1 MQKRFLPIPFFALL
15 FTALYLYATTMSV
28 HPTTLKPY
36 AERIDLHT
44 NPTARRILEIM
55 DRKKTNLAV
64 SVDVTKAEDALEVV
78 RRVGKSVCMV
88 KTHCDIIEDFSEDF
102 VKKLTALSEELEFVI
117 FEDRKFADIGNTV
130 SLQYSSGVHKIASW
144 SHLTNA
150 HAVPGPGIITGLAAV
165 GQPLG
170 RGLLLLAEMSS
181 KGSLAVGDY
190 TKQTMKMASDAGR
203 DFVVGF
209 IAQGRV
215 DEGQEGD
222 WLIMSPGVGLAAK
235 GDKLGQQY
243 RTPREVVLE
252 AGADVI
258 IVGRGIYGIQGG
270 EQAVRDE
277 AERYRTEG
285 WKAYEERLARK

>member
-1 MQKRFLPIPFFALL
+1 
-15 FTALYLYATTMSV
+15 MSSP

-36 AERIDLHT
+36 AERIELHT

-64 SVDVTKAEDALEVV
+64 SVDVTTTKEALEVV
-78 RRVGKSVCMV
+78 RRVGESVCLV
-88 KTHCDIIEDFSEDF
+88 KTHCDIIEDFTLDF
-102 VKKLTALSEELEFVI
+102 ANELVKLSKELDFVI

-130 SLQYSSGVHKIASW
+130 SLQYSSGHHRISSW
-144 SHLTNA
+144 SDLTNA
-150 HAVPGPGIITGLAAV
+150 HPVPGPGIITGLSQV
-165 GQPLG
+165 GKPLG
-170 RGLLLLAEMSS
+170 RALLLLAEMSS
-181 KGSLAVGDY
+181 KGSLATGSY
-190 TKQTMKMASDAGR
+190 TEQTYKMAKDAGR
-203 DFVVGF
+203 DFVIGF

-215 DEGQEGD
+215 DTNPEKGED
-222 WLIMSPGVGLAAK
+222 WIIMSPGVGLVSK

-243 RTPREVVLE
+243 RTPREVVYD

-270 EQAVRDE
+270 EKAVKDE
-277 AERYRTEG
+277 AERYRQEG

>member
-1 MQKRFLPIPFFALL
+1 
-15 FTALYLYATTMSV
+15 MSAP
-28 HPTTLKPY
+28 HPTTLLPY
-36 AERIDLHT
+36 AERIKLHT

-64 SVDVTKAEDALEVV
+64 SVDVTSAAEALEVV
-78 RRVGKSVCMV
+78 KRVGASVCMV
-88 KTHCDIIEDFSEDF
+88 KTHCDIFEDFSPAF
-102 VKKLTALSEELEFVI
+102 TEELVRLSKELDFVI

-144 SHLTNA
+144 SDLTNA
-150 HAVPGPGIITGLAAV
+150 HPVPGPGIIKGLATV

-181 KGSLAVGDY
+181 AGSLAVGGY
-190 TKQTMKMASDAGR
+190 TEQTFDMARKAGR
-203 DFVVGF
+203 EFVIGF
-209 IAQGRV
+209 IAQNRV
-215 DEGQEGD
+215 DKDASPEKGED

-235 GDKLGQQY
+235 GDSLGQQY
-243 RTPREVVLE
+243 RTPREVVIE

-258 IVGRGIYGIQGG
+258 IVGRGIYGVQGG
-270 EQAVRDE
+270 EQAVKIE
-277 AERYRTEG
+277 AERYRVEG

>member
-1 MQKRFLPIPFFALL
+1 
-15 FTALYLYATTMSV
+15 MSV

-36 AERIDLHT
+36 AERVELHT

-102 VKKLTALSEELEFVI
+102 VQKLTALSDELDFVI

-130 SLQYSSGVHKIASW
+130 SLQYSSGVHKISSW

-203 DFVVGF
+203 DFVIGF

-215 DEGQEGD
+215 DQGEEGD

-285 WKAYEERLARK
+285 WKAYEERLVRK